1 MSNVVIEAPDPTT
14 ARDFS
19 RFSCRRFDTVDSRMT
34 SRSGRPCLPALLA
47 VTELAHRP
55 RCEPSPINLQ
65 GVIHRSRRE
74 YRHQPAAGPLNGP
87 LSQRDR
93 RPRGQRFP
101 VPGRGDL
108 TDRTPDES

>member
-1 MSNVVIEAPDPTT
+1 MSNVASAGPAQAT

-19 RFSCRRFDTVDSRMT
+19 PFSCRRFDTVGSRMP

-47 VTELAHRP
+47 VTELAHLP

-65 GVIHRSRRE
+65 GGIHPCRRE
-74 YRHQPAAGPLNGP
+74 YRHQPAAGPLNRP

-93 RPRGQRFP
+93 RPRGRLP
-101 VPGRGDL
+101 VPGRCDL
-108 TDRTPDES
+108 TDRTPNES

>member
-47 VTELAHRP
+47 VNELAHRP

-65 GVIHRSRRE
+65 GVIYPS
-74 YRHQPAAGPLNGP
+74 PASIGTSLQRGPLTGRCRSEIKGP
-87 LSQRDR
+87 GGGFRSLA
-93 RPRGQRFP
+93 GA
-101 VPGRGDL
+101 V
-108 TDRTPDES
+108 